1 MARRLLVRGV
11 VQGVG
16 FRPFVYRLAHR
27 HCLSGWVAN
36 SSSGVLIQ
44 VAGAD
49 DALAAFERDLTAEAP
64 VLARIESVE
73 SEVVETWATGSSD
86 ADAGDGAH
94 IPTVETVF
102 EIRTSEHDPRE
113 STLICPDVA
122 VCPDCLEEFVDPK
135 DRRYRYPFI
144 NCTNCGPRF
153 SIIEDTPYDRP
164 KTSMRVFRMC
174 ERCQAEYDDPLD
186 RRFHAQPNACPDC
199 GPALEL
205 VTPSR
210 PGEDLAETVLG
221 RSYVRM
227 PDEVAGLAESDPAA
241 AVRWLLRH
249 GAIVGVR
256 GLGGFHI
263 AADATLDTTIRA
275 LREKKNRP
283 AKPFALMCRSLDVAR
298 ELAHVGPDEEE
309 VLTSPWSPVV
319 LLKKR
324 AQAARRLSGLVAPAN
339 AYLGI
344 MLPYA
349 PLHHLLFEDGLETL
363 IMTSANPAGQ
373 PIVATVAAAAE
384 RLPGITRTFLTHN
397 REIVNRNDDSVV
409 FVEAGRAMMSRRSR
423 GYAPYPIDLGTE
435 TTGVLACGT
444 ELKNTFTVLKDGR
457 AFVSPHI
464 GDMENQATLDLYE
477 EMVEKFMRW
486 FRFEP
491 TIVAHDLHPDYLATR
506 FARDFA
512 AGRAGVPLVGVQHHH
527 AHIAS
532 VMIENR
538 VTDPVIGLALDGTGY
553 GTDGKILG
561 GEFLV
566 ADLTSF
572 ERVGHIRYIPL
583 PGGDAAIRH
592 PYRVAL
598 SHLHAAGVEDLGGVA
613 TRMFGDVP
621 PGEMDLVVQQIE
633 KGINSIDT
641 SSAGRLFDAASAI
654 LGVCHEISYEAQAAI
669 ELESLLGDA
678 GGARGAG
685 AYPYDIAEDDETLVV
700 DPSRTVR
707 ALAESAMRGD
717 PRDRSASRFHETVV
731 AFCREVCGR
740 VAVARGIG
748 TVALSG
754 GVFQNRYLLRRLS
767 EVLAGDG
774 LTVLVNREVPT
785 NDGGV
790 SLGQAIVASE
800 RARRRL

>member
-1 MARRLLVRGV
+1 MGRRLVVRGV

-27 HCLSGWVAN
+27 HGLSGWIAN
-36 SSSGVLIQ
+36 SSSGVVIE
-44 VAGAD
+44 VDGSD
-49 DALAAFERDLTAEAP
+49 DALSAFERDLTAEAP

-73 SEVVETWATGSSD
+73 SDPAEPTSA
-86 ADAGDGAH
+86 AG
-94 IPTVETVF
+94 F
-102 EIRTSEHDPRE
+102 EIRTSEHDPSE

-122 VCPDCLEEFVDPK
+122 ICPDCLAEFLDPS

-153 SIIEDTPYDRP
+153 SIIEGTPYDRP
-164 KTSMRVFRMC
+164 ATSMRVFRMC

-205 VTPSR
+205 VMPGR

-227 PDEVAGLAESDPAA
+227 PEQVAALAESDPAA
-241 AVRWLLRH
+241 ATRWLLRH
-249 GAIVGVR
+249 GAIIGVR

-263 AADATLDTTIRA
+263 AADATLDATVRA

-283 AKPFALMCRSLDVAR
+283 AKPFALMCRSLSVVR
-298 ELAHVGPDEEE
+298 ELAHVGPDEEKL
-309 VLTSPWSPVV
+309 LTSPWSPVV
-319 LLKKR
+319 LLRKR
-324 AQAARRLSGLVAPAN
+324 EGGTGNVTGEAARISELVAPAN

-349 PLHHLLFEDGLETL
+349 PLHHLLFEDGLDAL
-363 IMTSANPAGQ
+363 VMTSANRSGE
-373 PIVATVAAAAE
+373 PIVETLASATE

-397 REIVNRNDDSVV
+397 REVVNRNDDSVA
-409 FVEAGRAMMSRRSR
+409 FVEAGRVMMSRRSR

-435 TTGVLACGT
+435 TAPVLACGT
-444 ELKNTFTVLKDGR
+444 ELKNTFTLLKNGR

-464 GDMENQATLDLYE
+464 GNLDNQATLDLYE
-477 EMVEKFMRW
+477 EMVGKFMEW

-491 TIVAHDLHPDYLATR
+491 TVVAHDLHPDYLATR
-506 FARDFA
+506 FAGDFA
-512 AGRAGVPLVGVQHHH
+512 AGRADVPLVGVQHHH

-553 GTDGKILG
+553 GTDGKIWG

-566 ADLTSF
+566 ADLTGF
-572 ERVGHIRYIPL
+572 ERVGHIKYVPL

-598 SHLHAAGVEDLGGVA
+598 SHLHAAGVADLAGTA
-613 TRMFGDVP
+613 RAMFGDVP
-621 PGEMDLVVQQIE
+621 AEEMDLVVQQIE
-633 KGINSIDT
+633 KGVNSVDT

-669 ELESLLGDA
+669 ELESLLGDVDRA
-678 GGARGAG
+678 TDAF
-685 AYPYDIAEDDETLVV
+685 PYDIAEEGETLIV

-717 PRDRSASRFHETVV
+717 PRDRSASQFHETVV

-740 VAVARGIG
+740 VAAARGIG

-767 EVLAGDG
+767 EILASDG

-800 RARRRL
+800 RARAGML